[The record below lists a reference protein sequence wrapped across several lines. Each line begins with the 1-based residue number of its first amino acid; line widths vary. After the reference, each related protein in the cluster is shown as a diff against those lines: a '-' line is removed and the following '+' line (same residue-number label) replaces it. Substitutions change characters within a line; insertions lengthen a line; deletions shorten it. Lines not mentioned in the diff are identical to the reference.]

1 MQRDSK
7 AAAAAAIE
15 RFFETPS
22 NYAHADNVAALVLE
36 RLPSGEHAWLRCEAD
51 THPAEHD
58 DALYVLTEAGH
69 DLVAR
74 WRAEEAL
81 FGRPW
86 PTVAE
91 TT

>member
-1 MQRDSK
+1 MSIQSK
-7 AAAAAAIE
+7 SAAAAELEAYFDSPA
-15 RFFETPS
+15 

-36 RLPSGEHAWLRCEAD
+36 RLPNDELAWLRPSPD
-51 THPAEHD
+51 VAEND

-91 TT
+91 AG